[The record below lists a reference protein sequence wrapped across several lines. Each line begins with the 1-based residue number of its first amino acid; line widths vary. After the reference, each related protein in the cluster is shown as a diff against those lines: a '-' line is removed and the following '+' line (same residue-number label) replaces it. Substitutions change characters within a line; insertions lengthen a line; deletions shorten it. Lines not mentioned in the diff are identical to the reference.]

1 MRRCRSIFGRR
12 RATLVQSPLRG
23 GWPASAGCGLAGPE
37 SRNREQS
44 VRRGVLRCG
53 GRRGGRAGGVP
64 RHATVEARWA
74 GASFSPSP
82 STSTQ
87 PAPAGNRAVACGVQR
102 RVKQGRPGCGRLPYR
117 HAARMPSHRLRGRGA
132 NPLPRRV
139 LPPVGI
145 AGFLNEFSAPRGRRD
160 ITAAIPAGCRA
171 LPEPR
176 DAGAHA
182 HTRPAQGNDREIRGE
197 RRCRDNFLSWR
208 GSCA

>member
-1 MRRCRSIFGRR
+1 MPVHCRPATHDARPIAMPWR
-12 RATLVQSPLRG
+12 RAGLG
-23 GWPASAGCGLAGPE
+23 GVRAGRPWK
-37 SRNREQS
+37 RERS
-44 VRRGVLRCG
+44 VRRGVLRCV
-53 GRRGGRAGGVP
+53 GRRGGRVGGAP
-64 RHATVEARWA
+64 RHATAQARRA
-74 GASFSPSP
+74 GASFSPFP
-82 STSTQ
+82 STSTHH
-87 PAPAGNRAVACGVQR
+87 APAGNRAEAFGVQR

-117 HAARMPSHRLRGRGA
+117 HAAHMPSHRLRGRGA

-145 AGFLNEFSAPRGRRD
+145 AEFLNEFSAPRGRRD
-160 ITAAIPAGCRA
+160 IAAAIPAGCRA

-197 RRCRDNFLSWR
+197 RRCRDNYLSWR